1 MRLVTF
7 RKSGLNHL
15 ACFFLTNICLK
26 RYSSCMKCLVL
37 MLKWLFSQTIV
48 ITRESVVMGF
58 HCRLI
63 AVKKTTTKKHAHIVH
78 RNTSILYSKEPEKK
92 SLLVCTV
99 SCLICSL
106 REAVGSYAENQ
117 RISAVRK
124 VYQRGVTNPMI
135 HIEILWKEYCAYENV
150 SILLEGHE
158 KAGLA
163 RSFVLD
169 IYCWLMRC
177 FCAITGTCN
186 HAFACLLKPLAT
198 PRNKVHEET

>member
-1 MRLVTF
+1 M
-7 RKSGLNHL
+7 
-15 ACFFLTNICLK
+15 
-26 RYSSCMKCLVL
+26 
-37 MLKWLFSQTIV
+37 
-48 ITRESVVMGF
+48 
-58 HCRLI
+58 
-63 AVKKTTTKKHAHIVH
+63 H
-78 RNTSILYSKEPEKK
+78 RNTSVLYSKEPEKK

-150 SILLEGHE
+150 SILLEGRE

-186 HAFACLLKPLAT
+186 YALACLLKPLAK